1 MKPDLIFPILFG
13 LSITMMATSSYSGEA
28 EITLKHG
35 AAQPNNSDV
44 KASGSEPLVPHHRGW
59 EDRKIEPSTTNNTN
73 RPKYG
78 PVLKVKP
85 QGIHED
91 GAKHTIPLPGTQ
103 KFQGIE
109 PDEIGKSHK

>member
-1 MKPDLIFPILFG
+1 MKLNSFFPILFG
-13 LSITMMATSSYSGEA
+13 LAITLAATSSFSGEA

-35 AAQPNNSDV
+35 AAQPNAGDV

-59 EDRKIEPSTTNNTN
+59 EDRKIEPSATNSSN

-109 PDEIGKSHK
+109 PDEIGQSHR